1 MQLSLLRVTQG
12 NTSGHRWVFTKLG
25 FHPSVAIASNKWQ
38 KRIYLLSFEQK
49 RELDWILEVNKVKT
63 KELCWTHHSVIPAL
77 NFLHDGAMSKIEDV
91 LLEDGGLPDVL
102 PLIVHLKFFLVE
114 K

>member
-1 MQLSLLRVTQG
+1 M
-12 NTSGHRWVFTKLG
+12 
-25 FHPSVAIASNKWQ
+25 
-38 KRIYLLSFEQK
+38 
-49 RELDWILEVNKVKT
+49 T

-77 NFLHDGAMSKIEDV
+77 NFSVLDNGIYIDGAMSKIEDV

-102 PLIVHLKFFLVE
+102 PLIVHLNFFLVE